1 MFTQGQGTVI
11 TYGKR
16 QEKIRSSDFL
26 LKTPIIFN
34 ETRILAKNTLEKKKA
49 LKTKLHRYYADRCQQ
64 TL

>member
-1 MFTQGQGTVI
+1 MLTQAQGTVI

-26 LKTPIIFN
+26 LKMSIIFN
-34 ETRILAKNTLEKKKA
+34 ETWTLTKNALEKKRA
-49 LKTKLHRYYADRCQQ
+49 LKTKLHRYYVDRCQQ